1 MGFFEDGADAPR
13 NLPLSLKR
21 CDGTLRQ
28 RGAECR
34 GSGGAGTDQRKS
46 EKAGQRQSVQG
57 PTKELRSQSGTARE
71 PVGELK

>member
-1 MGFFEDGADAPR
+1 
-13 NLPLSLKR
+13 
-21 CDGTLRQ
+21 LRQ